1 MFNKYLKYERAHIR
15 NIKRGTC
22 VYKCIIQMF
31 DVCYLHMF
39 NLNLTY
45 VYLTHVWHDCNL
57 HMCLTHM
64 YYTCVKQKEKT
75 SKIFMYLNV
84 CLTHV
89 KIY

>member
-1 MFNKYLKYERAHIR
+1 
-15 NIKRGTC
+15 
-22 VYKCIIQMF
+22 
-31 DVCYLHMF
+31 MF

-57 HMCLTHM
+57 HMCLTYM

-75 SKIFMYLNV
+75 SKIFMYLNA